1 MKLRELLAAV
11 PSISFDAK
19 HPALNADVGKIQI
32 LIVLRSQSQISNL
45 KSQISNGMII
55 PWHLLSLGKI

>member
-19 HPALNADVGKIQI
+19 HPALDAEVKALSTNSHAC
-32 LIVLRSQSQISNL
+32 
-45 KSQISNGMII
+45 KSGDLFLGMPRITAEAQRGQRKRKKRVI
-55 PWHLLSLGKI
+55 

>member
-45 KSQISNGMII
+45 KSQMV
-55 PWHLLSLGKI
+55 